1 MLPLNTIAVWQTT
14 MKNNDYRPLVPVNP
28 EGLDAI
34 AESLLN
40 GEDRKEEQ
48 LDTKPLKVAAAINKA
63 DYIVLPQHS
72 LLIAKYEP
80 DEFKGFKW
88 ENKDNPKEGVHYKL
102 RQKGL
107 QMPTVLQ
114 LRTHFNNVVESY
126 KGTRK
131 LVDGNGRQLPR
142 NEIED
147 LYKHL
152 TTNHINNGAW
162 TWLNARF
169 VQGSGFQNMNL
180 ERVVAVNA
188 DGTLK
193 TKVVPLQPCIWEN
206 CYVTFDMNAQG
217 LSSNK
222 SDKLEYFLGENI
234 YFFKPRLNQVAEFV
248 AYSDWA
254 VLDCDGDPTDSYSSL
269 GVFACAKGADAK
281 IGGSN

>member
-1 MLPLNTIAVWQTT
+1 MNHQ
-14 MKNNDYRPLVPVNP
+14 YRPLVPVNP
-28 EGLDAI
+28 KGLDDVAL
-34 AESLLN
+34 ALLN
-40 GEDRKEEQ
+40 EAPNDDEER
-48 LDTKPLKVAAAINKA
+48 DKPLQVAAAINKA

-80 DEFKGFKW
+80 DEFKGFRW

-147 LYKHL
+147 LYKHY
-152 TTNHINNGAW
+152 TSIHINGGAW

-169 VQGSGFQNMNL
+169 VQGSGFNNLNL
-180 ERVVAVNA
+180 ESVRRVNT
-188 DGTLK
+188 DGTFNVIA
-193 TKVVPLQPCIWEN
+193 TPLEACIWEA

-217 LSSNK
+217 LPTRKSSNQNY
-222 SDKLEYFLGENI
+222 SAGENLKF
-234 YFFKPRLNQVAEFV
+234 YYPRQDRVARFN
-248 AYSDWA
+248 ASSGRTN
-254 VLDCDGDPTDSYSSL
+254 LDCDGDPTEPYSSL

>member
-1 MLPLNTIAVWQTT
+1 MLPLNIIAEWQTT

-40 GEDRKEEQ
+40 REERGEEQ
-48 LDTKPLKVAAAINKA
+48 DKPLQVAVAINRA

-107 QMPTVLQ
+107 QMPTLLQ
-114 LRTHFNNVVESY
+114 LRTHFNNIVESY
-126 KGTRK
+126 KGNRK

-147 LYKHL
+147 LYKHY
-152 TTNHINNGAW
+152 TTNHINGGAW

-169 VQGSGFQNMNL
+169 VQGSGFNNLNL
-180 ERVVAVNA
+180 ESVRKVNP
-188 DGTLK
+188 DGTFNV
-193 TKVVPLQPCIWEN
+193 TAAPLEDCIWED

-217 LSSNK
+217 LPTRKSSNQNY
-222 SDKLEYFLGENI
+222 STGENLKF
-234 YFFKPRLNQVAEFV
+234 YYPRQDRVAGFN
-248 AYSDWA
+248 AYSGRA
-254 VLDCDGDPTDSYSSL
+254 SLSCSRDPASSNAWL
-269 GVFACAKGADAK
+269 GVFACAAGAAPK
-281 IGGSN
+281 NGGSN

>member
-1 MLPLNTIAVWQTT
+1 MLPLNIIAVWQTT

-40 GEDRKEEQ
+40 GEDREEEQ
-48 LDTKPLKVAAAINKA
+48 IDTKPLKVAAAINRA
-63 DYIVLPQHS
+63 EYIVLPQHS

-88 ENKDNPKEGVHYKL
+88 ENKDNPKEGIHYKL
-102 RQKGL
+102 HQKGL

-114 LRTHFNNVVESY
+114 LRTHFNNVLEAY

-147 LYKHL
+147 LYEHY
-152 TTNHINNGAW
+152 TTDHINGGAW

-169 VQGSGFQNMNL
+169 VQGSGFNNLNL
-180 ERVVAVNA
+180 ESVRRVNP
-188 DGTLK
+188 DGNFNVIAT
-193 TKVVPLQPCIWEN
+193 PLEACIWED

-217 LSSNK
+217 LPTRKSSNQNY
-222 SDKLEYFLGENI
+222 SAGENLKF
-234 YFFKPRLNQVAEFV
+234 YYPRQDRVAGFV
-248 AYSDWA
+248 ANSDWA
-254 VLDCDGDPTDSYSSL
+254 YLDCSWGPANSYAWL
-269 GVFACAKGADAK
+269 GVFACAAGAAPK
-281 IGGSN
+281 NGGSS